1 MNQSPLTLEIC
12 ETGGYVYSKGLS
24 PGKSG
29 NISVRSHDTI
39 AITPSG
45 MSLGY
50 LKPEDVVLLSM
61 DGKILAGRKK
71 PSSELQLHLNVYK
84 NRSDVQGIVHTHSP
98 YATGF
103 ARAGQMIERV
113 EGFEKREIPFLKM
126 VEYYPP
132 GSMELA
138 TSVSDGLNEED
149 VLILRNHGVVATG
162 SNLFE
167 AALLAEFV
175 EEVAKTQ
182 FISRVL
188 SDMEL

>member
-1 MNQSPLTLEIC
+1 
-12 ETGGYVYSKGLS
+12 
-24 PGKSG
+24 
-29 NISVRSHDTI
+29 
-39 AITPSG
+39 

-113 EGFEKREIPFLKM
+113 EALKKGK
-126 VEYYPP
+126 Y
-132 GSMELA
+132 
-138 TSVSDGLNEED
+138 
-149 VLILRNHGVVATG
+149 H
-162 SNLFE
+162 F
-167 AALLAEFV
+167 
-175 EEVAKTQ
+175 
-182 FISRVL
+182 
-188 SDMEL
+188 

>member
-1 MNQSPLTLEIC
+1 
-12 ETGGYVYSKGLS
+12 
-24 PGKSG
+24 
-29 NISVRSHDTI
+29 
-39 AITPSG
+39 
-45 MSLGY
+45 
-50 LKPEDVVLLSM
+50 
-61 DGKILAGRKK
+61 
-71 PSSELQLHLNVYK
+71 
-84 NRSDVQGIVHTHSP
+84 
-98 YATGF
+98 
-103 ARAGQMIERV
+103 
-113 EGFEKREIPFLKM
+113 M